1 MTIKRRLQLWREN
14 RNLSEDVRKSLSE
27 TIAAFSIKIVGAA
40 LSFAFSILLA
50 RTYGA
55 AGVGQFGLAITT
67 LTIATVVSL
76 VGLDY
81 VLIRTVSGDIGAGRA
96 DLARGTIRSV
106 TKIVLVTTA
115 TVWTLMTFVALPIMN
130 ARFNMAEDSAVL
142 SAITI
147 GLLPFV
153 LMRVASSSLR
163 STGHVLLAQA
173 LDGPVPMGLAM
184 LCLSASLLLGLAVS
198 IVAASWIYIGA
209 LTLVVVIGLGIYANS
224 VRNWA
229 PPAKVDV
236 RPLLKQ
242 GWPIFAVAVTG
253 FVVDWFILIV
263 LASSTSA
270 VEVGQFRTAWQI
282 TSLLNLVVVSFDA
295 VAGPRIAAAWRRG
308 DIDQIGSMWR
318 QAVVIIMVMSLPVI
332 AVLFAWPQLVLGVFG
347 DEFRAADSA
356 LRILLVGQL
365 VNVITGPVGSIL
377 IMTGREKLSFAYSSS
392 ATVLAILLGLILI
405 PHLGLVGAALT
416 SAATICFRNLCAF
429 AIATRAIG
437 LRFWPK

>member
-1 MTIKRRLQLWREN
+1 MSIKNRLKLWRQK
-14 RNLSEDVRKSLSE
+14 RDFSEDARKSLFE

-40 LSFAFSILLA
+40 LSFAFSIVLA

-81 VLIRTVSGDIGAGRA
+81 VLIRTVSGDIGAGRV
-96 DLARGTIRSV
+96 DLARGTIRTV
-106 TKIVLVTTA
+106 TKIVIATTA
-115 TVWTLMTFVALPIMN
+115 IVWTVMTLIALPTMN
-130 ARFNMAEDSAVL
+130 TRFDMAEDSAVL
-142 SAITI
+142 TAVTI

-163 STGHVLLAQA
+163 STGRVLLAQA
-173 LDGPVPMGLAM
+173 LDGPIPMALAM

-198 IVAASWIYIGA
+198 IVVASWIYIGA
-209 LTLVVVIGLGIYANS
+209 LSLVVVVGLGIYAHS
-224 VRNWA
+224 VRNWP
-229 PPAKVDV
+229 PPARVKAL
-236 RPLLKQ
+236 PLLKQ

-263 LASSTSA
+263 LASSNSA

-318 QAVVIIMVMSLPVI
+318 QAVLIIMVMSVPVI
-332 AVLFAWPQLVLGVFG
+332 AVLFAWPQLALGVFG
-347 DEFRAADSA
+347 EEFKAADSA
-356 LRILLVGQL
+356 LRIMLVGQL
-365 VNVITGPVGSIL
+365 VNVVTGPVGSIL

-392 ATVLAILLGLILI
+392 ATVLAVILGLILI
-405 PHLGLVGAALT
+405 PQLGLVGAALT

-429 AIATRAIG
+429 TIATRAIG
-437 LRFWPK
+437 LRFWSK